1 MKLLKIIFIILI
13 FIPLYNC
20 GQKENVSTIK
30 KTDTNLNFEKKV
42 FDEVFL
48 EIVDST
54 HKDGRVY
61 LTFLPGMDF
70 EKRKAKFEKDT
81 CKLVFAITDFTW
93 PIWKESKKE
102 IIDHFKNSEFTYDDN
117 KDVEKFIINLEKFSN
132 SKYIF
137 KYKSKFPKGDKYK
150 IWETK
155 YDFEFAGALVFSRIQ
170 FTKNFQKGVLA
181 VSYGCGV
188 NCGWNYLVFIR
199 KENKKWIVENVKV
212 TSMS

>member
-1 MKLLKIIFIILI
+1 MKMLKIIFIIQL
-13 FIPLYNC
+13 FFTLNNC
-20 GQKENVSTIK
+20 RQKEDVSMGK
-30 KTDTNLNFEKKV
+30 EPDSYLNFEKKV
-42 FDEVFL
+42 FKEVFV

-61 LTFLPGMDF
+61 LQELPGMDF

-81 CKLVFAITDFTW
+81 NKLVFAIFDFTW
-93 PIWKESKKE
+93 PIWKENKKE
-102 IIDHFKNSEFTYDDN
+102 IINHYNNSEFAYDDS
-117 KDVEKFIINLEKFSN
+117 KDIEKFKIDLHEFPN

-137 KYKSKFPKGDKYK
+137 KYNSKFPKGDKYK

-170 FTKNFQKGVLA
+170 FTKNFEKGALA
-181 VSYGCGV
+181 VSYACGTK
-188 NCGWNYLVFIR
+188 CGWNYLVFI
-199 KENKKWIVENVKV
+199 KKKNQKWIVEEVKV